1 MDFPGDAPG
10 PDGPEGGIYTAR
22 DLMRAKF
29 HALGGGRIFADEI
42 KKLPKL
48 DELVTDAHRDMV
60 LDLARSGLS
69 QKAVALSMGVSKT
82 RLRELFL
89 PELKTAYP
97 VAHANMTNVL
107 FVNGLAGD
115 SNSALAWVRNHN
127 RTKWG
132 TISKVEKTEKGA
144 EQATAEVAATK
155 QAGIDLVNMLLTG
168 MSTDKN
174 LFKRPAKG
182 QQEPTKVVESV
193 KTKPVKPGVTRTKV
207 KGD

>member
-1 MDFPGDAPG
+1 MGDTPEDAPL
-10 PDGPEGGIYTAR
+10 EGIYTAR

-29 HALGGGRIFADEI
+29 QALGGGRLFRDEI

-48 DELVTDAHRDMV
+48 EELVTDAHRDMV
-60 LDLARSGLS
+60 VDLASSGLS
-69 QKAVALSMGVSKT
+69 QNAVARCMGISKE
-82 RLRELFL
+82 RLRTLFMN
-89 PELKTAYP
+89 EIKTAYP
-97 VAHANMTNVL
+97 VAHANMVNTL

-115 SNSALAWVRNHN
+115 SGAALGWIRNHN

-144 EQATAEVAATK
+144 EQASAEVAATK

-174 LFKRPAKG
+174 LFKRPTKG
-182 QQEPTKVVESV
+182 QQEPAKVVESV